1 MRKGVSLILAI
12 PLVFNLGEVLNSNLS
27 NNELNLKF
35 FAFYILPLLLSF
47 LLFKSIT
54 LTREIASVHI
64 IRRLSILAIISVVP
78 FAFFFISNVKAFDLV
93 QYAQF
98 MESYRNGAFKGSG
111 VFTFLATNIFPLT
124 YCYSLF
130 HYKIPITSNVI
141 FAIAAILPP
150 IALGLRVW
158 LIPLFIVSTI
168 LLLSKKKN
176 LFQIFAF
183 ALFILTL
190 ILSTKLIL
198 APDLYSSD
206 FQSVI
211 LKILSRTNYQAI
223 STPPDL
229 NLLSKTGFLNF
240 YEMKEYFYYRNQIH
254 IENLYFNRIGN
265 TGGIAMP
272 LTIFLT
278 NTFGYYVSSMLL
290 FLIFLIIFSLL
301 RISAG
306 RNISLITKNMV
317 LNLAIILIAMI
328 IEDVYFATK
337 IFILPVLMIVAHLT
351 FVKKP
356 FTL

>member
-1 MRKGVSLILAI
+1 MRKGVSLILII
-12 PLVFNLGEVLNSNLS
+12 PLVFNLGELLNSNLS
-27 NNELNLKF
+27 NNEPNLKF
-35 FAFYILPLLLSF
+35 IAFYILPLLLSF
-47 LLFKSIT
+47 LLFKPIK
-54 LTREIASVHI
+54 LIRKIAPVHI
-64 IRRLSILAIISVVP
+64 IKRLSILAIVSVVP
-78 FAFFFISNVKAFDLV
+78 FTFFLVSNIKTFDLV

-98 MESYRNGAFKGSG
+98 MEGYRNSAFEGSG
-111 VFTFLATNIFPLT
+111 GFTFLATNIFPLT
-124 YCYSLF
+124 YCYSLLN
-130 HYKIPITSNVI
+130 YRIPKTLNII
-141 FAIAAILPP
+141 FAIVAILPP
-150 IALGLRVW
+150 IILGLRVW

-168 LLLSKKKN
+168 LMLNKRKN
-176 LFQIFAF
+176 IFQTFAF
-183 ALFILTL
+183 GLLILII

-198 APDLYSSD
+198 APELYSSD
-206 FQSVI
+206 FQTVT

-229 NLLSKTGFLNF
+229 NLLSITGFLNF
-240 YEMKEYFYYRNQIH
+240 YEMKEYFYYRNQTH
-254 IENLYFNRIGN
+254 IESLYFNRIGN

-278 NTFGYYVSSMLL
+278 NSIGYYISSLL
-290 FLIFLIIFSLL
+290 LLLIFLTIFFFL

-306 RNISLITKNMV
+306 SKIPVMIKNMG

-337 IFILPVLMIVAHLT
+337 IFIIPVLMIVAQLT